1 MNFETVI
8 GLEIHAELKS
18 KTKIFC
24 SCPTKFGA
32 EPNAN
37 TCPICTGVPGTLPVL
52 NEEVVNLAI
61 KAGIALG
68 CTINKYNKMD
78 RKNYFYPDLPKAY
91 QTSQFDK
98 PICSGGIVEYEY
110 EGKQVKVRLNRI
122 HIEEDA
128 GKLIHV
134 EGEPI
139 SLIDYNRVGVPLAEI
154 VTEPDMRSVGEAV
167 AFVRKLKGILEYGE
181 ISDCRMEQGSLRCDA
196 NISLRPVGQQEYG
209 TKVEIKNINSFREL
223 QKALEKEEKRQ
234 IELYSYN
241 EGHKVI
247 QETRRWDAA
256 KGKTISMRS
265 KEQAHDY
272 RYVVEPDL
280 APIIIYDEQI
290 QGIKNSLPE
299 MPDKKRERFLNE
311 YDLTEKEVDILI
323 SDMGLSIFFEAV
335 VKEGVTPK
343 TAANWIL
350 GDILRILKDRK
361 IESLDMT
368 LSVENFAKL
377 LKVVQDG
384 KISNNIGRE
393 VLEDIFDENKDPM
406 KVIEEKGLMQISSS
420 DELEKLVEDVIAKNP
435 QSVEDYKAG
444 KTQSAGFLM
453 GQVMKLS
460 NGKANPKIAK
470 ELVDKKLSEL

>member
-1 MNFETVI
+1 MNYETVI

-24 SCPTKFGA
+24 SCSTKFGSK
-32 EPNAN
+32 PNSN
-37 TCPICTGVPGTLPVL
+37 TCPICTGVPGTLPML

-61 KAGIALG
+61 KAGTALG

-78 RKNYFYPDLPKAY
+78 RKNYFYPDLPKNY
-91 QTSQFDK
+91 QTSQFDV
-98 PICSGGIVEYEY
+98 PICSGGLVEFEH
-110 EGKQVKVRLNRI
+110 EGKEIKVRLNRI

-134 EGEPI
+134 EGEPV

-154 VTEPDMRSVGEAV
+154 VTEPDLRSIGEAV
-167 AFVRKLKGILEYGE
+167 AFMKKLKSILEYGE

-196 NISLRPVGQQEYG
+196 NISLRPVGQKEFG
-209 TKVEIKNINSFREL
+209 TRVELKNINSFREL

-234 IELYSYN
+234 TELYSYN
-241 EGHKVI
+241 EGHKVV

-265 KEQAHDY
+265 KEEADDY

-290 QGIKNSLPE
+290 EAIRKSLPE
-299 MPDKKRERFLNE
+299 MPDEKRERFLKE
-311 YDLTEKEVDILI
+311 YELTEKEVEILI
-323 SDMGLSIFFEAV
+323 SDMGLSMFFEAV
-335 VKEGVTPK
+335 VKEKVTPK
-343 TAANWIL
+343 IAANWIL

-368 LSVENFAKL
+368 LSAENFAKV
-377 LKVVQDG
+377 LKVVEGG
-384 KISNNIGRE
+384 KISNNVGRE
-393 VLEDIFDENKDPM
+393 VLEVIFDENKDPM